1 MLKKSTLDFLKKL
14 KKNNNRE
21 WFHENKALYED
32 AKMDFEV
39 FVFELIHAVSEFDE
53 SIAGL
58 QPKDCIFRIY
68 KDVRFSK
75 DKIPYKTNFG
85 AVLQE
90 GGKKSGLAC
99 YYFHVSSSELFL
111 AGGQYMPD
119 AEKLFKIRN
128 AVAAKYKQFSGIVK
142 SKDFI
147 KNFKEVWGGESLK
160 TMPKGFPK
168 EHPAM
173 KYLKMKNFVAECQ
186 LEKEEIFSEGIIK
199 KTAKIFKSM
208 QPFNTFLNDAVKSR
222 L

>member
-1 MLKKSTLDFLKKL
+1 MLKRSTLDFLKKL

-21 WFHENKALYED
+21 WFNANKRLYED

-39 FVFELIHAVSEFDE
+39 FVYELIHAISEFDE

-75 DKIPYKTNFG
+75 DKTPYKTNFG
-85 AVLQE
+85 AVIQE

-99 YYFHVSSSELFL
+99 YYFHVSPTEFFL

-119 AEKLFKIRN
+119 AEKLLKMRMAI
-128 AVAAKYKQFSGIVK
+128 AAKHKQFFAIVK
-142 SKDFI
+142 NKEFV

-160 TMPKGFPK
+160 TAPKGFPK

-173 KYLKMKNFVAECQ
+173 EYLKMKNFLAEHQ
-186 LEKEEIFSEGIIK
+186 LKEAEVFSERIIK
-199 KTAKIFKSM
+199 KTAKIFKAM
-208 QPFNTFLNDAVKSR
+208 QPFNKFLNDAVRSR